1 MMTDVMLAIAGFELE
16 NDVRNN
22 WCRICWDKL
31 DECPGHVGYMEM
43 FGPPPTEE
51 ELTAYAAD
59 LEVRRRGIERRAA
72 ALNHAAV
79 NLGYDSIEDLCE
91 KVDVGSVVQ
100 SEPNQEGETN
110 D

>member
-1 MMTDVMLAIAGFELE
+1 MIDVLLAMAAFERE

-22 WCRICWDKL
+22 WCRICWGKL

-51 ELTAYAAD
+51 ERADYAAD
-59 LEVRRRGIERRAA
+59 LEVRRRGIERHAA
-72 ALNHAAV
+72 ALNQAAV
-79 NLGYDSIEDLCE
+79 NLGYDSIEDLCA

-100 SEPNQEGETN
+100 PSPSQEGHHK
-110 D
+110 